1 MPSTFTVCFC
11 GTDCWPDESIKD
23 RSASGGS
30 KPEIYGPAGYIPVKI
45 YNDLIATSRKA
56 LVPGPGKPYM
66 KFKDRLWAPYTI
78 PGLLDSTDM
87 LLGLSM
93 WDLAAHAAARVVGVP
108 SLGRKAADLTDIGD
122 AAVRTLYNAVQTQ
135 IGAVL
140 GPNRKP
146 PSHDRLQFGPELLE
160 LLLGSSHANQG
171 VTGGPITT
179 INLIGHSRGGVAAI
193 MCSHELAALFPNAA
207 INIFAIDPVP
217 GAGWSLSTE
226 MMTLP
231 TQVKNYVGVYAV
243 DEVSNGFNGVV
254 PRVNFRGSLI
264 DPLLPV
270 ADLAHQINVPNYHL
284 IYAPGRHGTVAGN
297 QTPDGTDVVSTDTQA
312 ASQVGLLVNYLAR
325 ACLKRWGTSIEPLAN
340 QGSLASL
347 KSSMTSYA
355 SSYRAM
361 RSTTYTGSIG
371 TERERG
377 VTSSDSLDP
386 SAWGYLEDAIGSAP
400 LVDRG
405 VTIRTRPTPGQ
416 VKWTRIQDI
425 ANLVF
430 TRTDTAVDVDFAAS
444 PPP

>member
-30 KPEIYGPAGYIPVKI
+30 KLAVYGPAGYIPAKI

-56 LVPGPGKPYM
+56 LVPGPGAPYM
-66 KFKDRLWAPYTI
+66 KYRDRLWVPYTN
-78 PGLLDSTDM
+78 PGSFDSVDTA
-87 LLGLSM
+87 LGLSM

-108 SLGRKAADLTDIGD
+108 SVGRKAADLTDIGD
-122 AAVRTLYNAVQTQ
+122 AAVRTLYHSVKTQ
-135 IGAVL
+135 VGADL
-140 GPNRKP
+140 GSNLKP
-146 PSHDRLQFGPELLE
+146 PSHERLQFGPELLE

-193 MCSHELAALFPNAA
+193 MCSHELAALFPSAV

-254 PRVNFRGSLI
+254 PRVSVRGSLI

-270 ADLAHQINVPNYHL
+270 ADLAHQITVPNYHL

-297 QTPDGTDVVSTDTQA
+297 QTPDGTGNVSTDTQA

-325 ACLKRWGTSIEPLAN
+325 ACLKRWGTGIEPLAN
-340 QGSLASL
+340 QGALASL
-347 KSSMTSYA
+347 KSAMTSYA

-361 RSTTYTGSIG
+361 RSTTYTGSFG

-386 SAWGYLEDAIGSAP
+386 SAWYYLEDAIGSVP

-405 VTIRTRPTPGQ
+405 FTIRTRPTPGK

-425 ANLVF
+425 PDLVF
-430 TRTDTAVDVDFAAS
+430 TRTDTALDVDFATS